1 MSRQGVLRADRV
13 GVDRHAVSYLVDANV
28 LSEATKPSPDPRII
42 AWLRSHEAEIIVD
55 PVIIGEIRF
64 GILLLQRGARRDRL
78 ERWFDDGI
86 GRLHCVPWDAAT
98 GLRWAQ
104 LLADL
109 RARGRAMPIKDSMI
123 AATALTQGLALATLN
138 RRDFEPAQIQLVDP
152 R

>member
-64 GILLLQRGARRDRL
+64 GILLLQRGVRRDRL